1 MKSQRRSNALSAWLE
16 GVSLIA
22 PGIANWDNGVGILR
36 GSQPYQ
42 AAPCVLPMPDLLPP
56 AERRRASRVVKLC
69 VGLAI
74 QASAAAQRAA
84 SELAC
89 VFCSSNA
96 DGHNIHAIFESLTQA
111 DRLISP
117 TRFTNSVHNA
127 AAANW
132 TIAARCMQSS
142 QVLCAFDASFAAG
155 LLEAMVQVHA
165 EHSPVLML
173 AYDSEYPEPLYSC
186 RPIPDA
192 GGIGLVLSS
201 TKTSRACAEL
211 RLQLEPEPP
220 SAMAASGCHHTL
232 TPTTHQQAL
241 ADMTLSNLSHCIP
254 ALEGMHVLNA
264 LANRLSAP
272 IRLPYLPGQAVVV
285 EVRSC

>member
-1 MKSQRRSNALSAWLE
+1 VKSRRRSNALSAWLE

-22 PGIANWDNGVGILR
+22 PGIANWDSGVAILR

-42 AAPCVLPMPDLLPP
+42 PAACVLPMPDLLPP

-155 LLEAMVQVHA
+155 LLESMAQAHA
-165 EHSPVLML
+165 EHSPVLMV

-186 RPIPDA
+186 RLIPDV
-192 GGIGLVLSS
+192 GGIGLVLNS
-201 TKTSRACAEL
+201 TQTSHACAEL
-211 RLQLEPEPP
+211 RLQLEPEPL
-220 SAMAASGCHHTL
+220 SAMAASGHHHTL

-241 ADMTLSNLSHCIP
+241 AAMTLSNLSHYIP
-254 ALEGMHVLNA
+254 ALEGIPVLNA
-264 LANRLSAP
+264 LVNHLSAP